1 MQAEIQT
8 EVVWRLNT
16 AVGHLQAIRELVE
29 AGRPCE
35 EVLHQLR
42 AVKAALRVAGIR
54 LLACQIKYSE
64 EIIINGSVEARI
76 AELTRLHKL
85 YVLMEQQSEYES
97 KVNE

>member
-1 MQAEIQT
+1 MQAEIRT

-16 AVGHLQAIRELVE
+16 AVGHLHAIRELVK

-42 AVKAALRVAGIR
+42 AVKAASRTAGIR
-54 LLACQIKYSE
+54 LLACQVKQSE
-64 EIIINGSVEARI
+64 EIIINGNAEARV
-76 AELTRLHKL
+76 AELERLHKL
-85 YVLMEQQSEYES
+85 YRLFEQQSDFKS

>member
-1 MQAEIQT
+1 MQAEKQT

-16 AVGHLQAIRELVE
+16 AVGHLHAIRELVE
-29 AGRPCE
+29 EGGPCE

-54 LLACQIKYSE
+54 LLACQIKQSE

-76 AELTRLHKL
+76 AELARLHKL
-85 YVLMEQQSEYES
+85 YVLLEKQTEYKS